1 MLWYCGTWVWTGF
14 EPRERPVRPASVKGL
29 TSSSIVP
36 HAPIDNLPFSV
47 FNDARILTSGVYGS
61 MGPRAKQLTLLLPVC
76 TRCRGAIFVSLPSR
90 APCSPAVFP
99 GAWGRFRSSGL
110 VLRSFA
116 MRWLAPIAIPVRY

>member
-1 MLWYCGTWVWTGF
+1 MCRLWVGRGEPAHSIVTGQRGGVLWYCGTWVWTGF

-76 TRCRGAIFVSLPSR
+76 TRCLGATVMTVVGIAFV
-90 APCSPAVFP
+90 
-99 GAWGRFRSSGL
+99 
-110 VLRSFA
+110 
-116 MRWLAPIAIPVRY
+116 VR